1 MDRRAL
7 LRQVL
12 LACPAYALLAAF
24 AGARG
29 LADPGVEARGWI
41 LDQQDLALALARGE
55 IGPRRWQAEVEA
67 LARRVDLAALSAEIG
82 RAESRHVGRALPN
95 YPVKRSLVFRDETG
109 APRALRYAAALFRF
123 DRGNVITPHGHRHM
137 VSAHLVIE
145 GVFRV
150 RTFDRLRDE
159 AGAMILRPSADAAVG
174 TGEVSTMSAARDNVH
189 WFVPRTARAATFDVI
204 VSGLDPGAPPFRI
217 EAVDPV
223 RGESLPDGSLR
234 APIIGFE
241 EASRFYTAEI

>member
-12 LACPAYALLAAF
+12 VTCPAYALLAAL
-24 AGARG
+24 AGTRGPAGPDAAAR
-29 LADPGVEARGWI
+29 RWI

-55 IGPRRWQAEVEA
+55 IHPRRWQAEVEA
-67 LARRVDLAALSAEIG
+67 LLRRVDLATLSAEIG
-82 RAESRHVGRALPN
+82 RAEARHVGRALPN
-95 YPVKRSLVFRDETG
+95 YPVKHSLVFRDEAG
-109 APRALRYAAALFRF
+109 VSRRLRYATALFRF

-145 GVFRV
+145 GAFRV

-159 AGAMILRPSADAAVG
+159 AGAMILRPSGDAAVG

-189 WFVPRTARAATFDVI
+189 WFVPRAARAATFDVI
-204 VSGLDPGAPPFRI
+204 VSGLDPGAPAFRI

-223 RGESLPDGSLR
+223 RGERLSDGSLR
-234 APIIGFE
+234 APIIDFV
-241 EASRFYTAEI
+241 EASRFYTAEV